1 MLTLRNCMIV
11 KGIVC
16 VFFALAFL
24 LIPETAMSWFGVT
37 VDTAG
42 VLGLRLFG
50 YAFAVLGILLLMARD
65 VAEPA
70 IRKAFS
76 TAVLVGDAIG
86 FVVCLQATLAGVFN
100 ALGWI
105 PVLLNLVL
113 GAAFGYFLFAKPAA
127 TSKR

>member
-1 MLTLRNCMIV
+1 MLTLRNCMLI

-24 LIPETAMSWFGVT
+24 LIPETSTSWFGLT
-37 VDTAG
+37 LDPGG
-42 VLGLRLFG
+42 VLAIRLFG
-50 YAFAVLGILLLMARD
+50 GAFALLGILLLLARD

-70 IRKAFS
+70 IQKAF
-76 TAVLVGDAIG
+76 AIAILVGDAIG

-105 PVLLNLVL
+105 PVVLNLGL
-113 GAAFGYFLFAKPAA
+113 GAAFGYFLLAKPAA
-127 TSKR
+127 TPTP